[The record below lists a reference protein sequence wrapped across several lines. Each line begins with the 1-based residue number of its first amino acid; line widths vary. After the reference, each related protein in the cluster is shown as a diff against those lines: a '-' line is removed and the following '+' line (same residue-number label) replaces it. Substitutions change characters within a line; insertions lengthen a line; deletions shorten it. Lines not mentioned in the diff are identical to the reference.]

1 MAAPQIAC
9 QSWHWYLSW
18 AHTEYIVYWFT
29 YSSANRHCSLDSLWT
44 HVKVIDSPTDWL
56 ATQAAGISLA
66 WCLPGGSQILSQPP
80 TSAPPPCWYEARQRC
95 DGCGHLA
102 PIPLHSLSESVPE
115 KVEECQHFYDGTGE
129 SKTCLWV
136 VENTNKV
143 GKEHMIGFGVIFF
156 SDYKSHIGLHVEGP
170 TVIQCLSQDGE
181 WSDESQK
188 RWKTVFS
195 AGGQGNTGVFVIRF
209 NTSET

>member
-1 MAAPQIAC
+1 MSAWGLPNP
-9 QSWHWYLSW
+9 LSTP
-18 AHTEYIVYWFT
+18 HL
-29 YSSANRHCSLDSLWT
+29 H
-44 HVKVIDSPTDWL
+44 HH
-56 ATQAAGISLA
+56 
-66 WCLPGGSQILSQPP
+66 
-80 TSAPPPCWYEARQRC
+80 PCWYEARQRC

-129 SKTCLWV
+129 SKTVCELLRTRTKLEKSTWLV
-136 VENTNKV
+136 LES
-143 GKEHMIGFGVIFF
+143 FF

-181 WSDESQK
+181 WGDESQK